1 MKWCDLT
8 PGLPN
13 NREMLLASL
22 LVLVVK
28 TRTTVAD
35 LKAWVADVRRMA
47 PRFASGDAAG
57 LPSEWKPSVA
67 LKISEVYAPLSRVF
81 IETSSGAKVSSQSAL
96 QWQQWEG
103 PEQQIGLTVQRLK
116 NYKAKAQGPKRS
128 ARWKT
133 PEMLFGVA
141 DLIHRE
147 QQQMLRLL
155 DSDTPAAPPPTQMER
170 RR

>member
-67 LKISEVYAPLSRVF
+67 LKIPEVYAPLSRVF
-81 IETSSGAKVSSQSAL
+81 IDIEWGESLESVCSAMAE
-96 QWQQWEG
+96 WEG
-103 PEQQIGLTVQRLK
+103 PEQQIGLNVQRLK

-128 ARWKT
+128 ARRKT
-133 PEMLFGVA
+133 PEVLFGVA